1 MYLQKGFATIA
12 SVVLSALVGL
22 GGLGAITF
30 AGSQGIFQALFHIQS
45 SVEANDEISPIPTA
59 TPTPSV
65 SPTPTPLVSVT
76 PTPTPSVSITP
87 TPTPAISKD
96 DETNEAQD
104 DEANENEDELHE
116 DQGVKLDIH
125 SSLEVHEQGKSR
137 SEIESHD

>member
-1 MYLQKGFATIA
+1 MYTQKGFATIA

-45 SVEANDEISPIPTA
+45 FVEANDEISPTPTA

-65 SPTPTPLVSVT
+65 SPTPTPSASVT
-76 PTPTPSVSITP
+76 PTPTV
-87 TPTPAISKD
+87 SKD

-104 DEANENEDELHE
+104 DEENENEDELHE

-125 SSLEVHEQGKSR
+125 SSLEVHEQEKSQ
-137 SEIESHD
+137 SETESHD